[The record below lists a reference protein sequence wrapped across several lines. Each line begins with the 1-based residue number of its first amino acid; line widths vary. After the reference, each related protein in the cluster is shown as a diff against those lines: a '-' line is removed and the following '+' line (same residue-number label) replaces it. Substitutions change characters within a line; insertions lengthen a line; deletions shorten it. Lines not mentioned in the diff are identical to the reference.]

1 MADSGPAEALSSTA
15 PTTGQLGRQF
25 WRLWTS
31 AGLSNLADG
40 VLKIALPLVA
50 IRYTQSPTAIAGLAF
65 ALSLPW
71 LLFALPAGALA
82 DRLDRRRAMLGA
94 NLVRSTLLG
103 ILVLAVV
110 LDAGSVGLLYV
121 AAFCIGAAETI
132 YDTSAQSIL
141 PKIVGRERL
150 SRANGRLFAA
160 EITANQFIGPP
171 LGGILVAASAAAAL
185 IVPSALWIAA
195 IGVLLLVRG
204 TFRIPRTV
212 RTTLRTDIAEGL
224 KFLWHVRVLRTLAML
239 TGTFN
244 FANNAVFAVFVLY
257 AVGPTSAIGL
267 ADPAYGLLL
276 TSAAIGSL
284 LGCFLAE
291 RVERMLGRA
300 RSLVL
305 AILGSALLVGAPA
318 LTTNPVLIG
327 AAFLV
332 GGATIVLWNVVTVSL
347 RQRITPDRLLGRVNS
362 AYRLLA
368 WGTMPLGAAAGG
380 VLAQL
385 LGLRAVF
392 AIMAVITLL
401 MLVVVRRLTDSAIND
416 AEKAARSGNQGESG

>member
-15 PTTGQLGRQF
+15 PNTGQLGRQF

-141 PKIVGRERL
+141 PKIVGREQL